1 VTLSDEKIK
10 EAAGGSQRA
19 FADIVDH
26 HKAMVFSIALH
37 FLQNR
42 SWAEEIAQEV
52 FLQLFR
58 SLITIES
65 LDHLTFWLRRT
76 TSHRCIDWARNQS
89 QQELGLSLDEVPELK
104 VAAIDRDPLLAERL
118 RQLVASLPP
127 EQRLVVTLRFQ
138 EDLDP
143 SEIARVLEMPVNT
156 VKSRL
161 RRALALLERK
171 LSSWE
176 RIPV

>member
-1 VTLSDEKIK
+1 VTLSDDKIK
-10 EAAGGSQRA
+10 EAARGSERA

-26 HKAMVFSIALH
+26 HKAMVFSIAFH

-58 SLITIES
+58 SLSTIETR
-65 LDHLTFWLRRT
+65 DHLTFWLRRT
-76 TSHRCIDWARNQS
+76 TSHRCIDWARCQRNHEQ
-89 QQELGLSLDEVPELK
+89 GVSLED
-104 VAAIDRDPLLAERL
+104 AAQVRAAVVDCDPLLAERL
-118 RQLVASLPP
+118 RLLVASLPV
-127 EQRLVVTLRFQ
+127 EQRLIVTLRFQ

-143 SEIARVLEMPVNT
+143 SEIAKVLDLPVNT

-161 RRALALLERK
+161 QRALALLERK
-171 LSSWE
+171 LSARE
-176 RIPV
+176 RISV